1 MSFRRPLLTIAL
13 LGASLLTTAQ
23 AESDSLLKDATKGA
37 VSNAISAGKN
47 LLGGVSDGITEG
59 REGTEGV
66 DGALS
71 ISTFEQF
78 EQQQGQV
85 EVLSI
90 KQDGGRLVAA
100 LGLKNTSDK
109 PIRLI
114 NLQSANALLAIDEDG
129 YSSALVVGTDN
140 PFELTIPPQAGI
152 RQRFV
157 FETPEA
163 PITAIRIWGRD
174 LTPKR

>member
-1 MSFRRPLLTIAL
+1 MSIHRALLSIAL
-13 LGASLLTTAQ
+13 LLGSLFPLAH

-71 ISTFEQF
+71 ISTYAQF
-78 EQQQGQV
+78 EQQQGHL
-85 EVLSI
+85 EVLSV
-90 KQDGGRLVAA
+90 KQDDARLVATI
-100 LGLKNTSDK
+100 GLKNTSDK

-114 NLQSANALLAIDEDG
+114 NLQSANALLAIDEEG
-129 YSSALVVGTDN
+129 YSSALLAGTDN
-140 PFELTIPPQAGI
+140 PFELTIPPRAGI

-163 PITAIRIWGRD
+163 PITAIRVWGRD
-174 LTPKR
+174 FTPKR